1 MRKKA
6 LFSMTLAALLA
17 LTMVGCT
24 PGTDDPA
31 PGPEGPGDDD
41 PEEPTVKEYYM
52 PVYDGVEDGREVSV
66 HDPSIFED
74 PVSGTYYAYGSH
86 FAVASTT
93 DLINWTQ
100 EVNDGSNESAGQ
112 TVAQEL
118 YGDGVNWRTVLADS
132 VAFAGTGM
140 PSTWAPD
147 VVYHDGTYYMYVS
160 LTSAFG
166 QSRSIISR
174 VSSSQPLGAKQGDP
188 YGDEEVIISSAGPSN
203 NAEPN
208 CIDPELFEDEEGR
221 LWMVYGSF
229 FAGIYILELENEGE
243 NWGMP
248 KPDQGFGKLLW
259 DSDGAGLEGPFI
271 FYNETTGYYYLMTSH
286 GSLSENYTMR
296 VARSENPDGPYVD
309 ITGVDMAETNNGNK
323 IAGNYVLGDANG
335 YAAIGHNSVIE
346 KDGEYFVVAHARRQ
360 SGDNG
365 VTPGHSL
372 YVFQLFFNEDG
383 WPVMN
388 PNRYAGEVLGTGI
401 TADMLD
407 GDYDLVIHTEGNVVD
422 FAQSQS
428 YTFAEDGSITLE
440 GQNVGTWALSGD
452 YYMTVTLDGVEYNG
466 VVTPSWSMYGA
477 TADNNYPTFSI
488 TATSDT
494 GIPLWAVGEYE
505 CWD

>member
-41 PEEPTVKEYYM
+41 PEEPIVKEYYM

-66 HDPSIFED
+66 HDPSIFQD
-74 PVSGTYYAYGSH
+74 PADGTYYAFGTHY
-86 FAVASTT
+86 AVASSP

-100 EVNDGSNESAGQ
+100 LSSDNDYES
-112 TVAQEL
+112 L
-118 YGDGVNWRTVLADS
+118 YGRGTAENYPAWPAALQSTLDVVRPTSS
-132 VAFAGTGM
+132 VST
-140 PSTWAPD
+140 TWAPD
-147 VVYHDGTYYMYVS
+147 VEYYDGTYYMYYS
-160 LTSAFG
+160 LTYGFGSRFSAIG
-166 QSRSIISR
+166 R
-174 VSSSQPLGAKQGDP
+174 VESDNVMGP
-188 YGDEEVIISSAGPSN
+188 YTN
-203 NAEPN
+203 NVVLIDSMGGTGSEPN
-208 CIDPELFEDEEGR
+208 CIDPELFYDKDGG

-229 FAGIYILELENEGE
+229 FGGIYILELENEGE
-243 NWGMP
+243 NWGLP
-248 KPDQGFGKLLW
+248 KEGQGFGKRLW
-259 DSDGAGLEGPFI
+259 GSNSSGMEGPFI
-271 FYNETTGYYYLMTSH
+271 FYNEDTGYYYLMTSH
-286 GSLSENYTMR
+286 GDLNNNYNMR

-309 ITGVDMAETNNGNK
+309 ITGANVEGNSGGGNK
-323 IAGNYVLGDANG
+323 LAGNYILGNATG
-335 YAAIGHNSVIE
+335 FAAIGHNSVIE
-346 KDGEYFVVAHARRQ
+346 KDGEYFVVAHARRRTS
-360 SGDNG
+360 SGE
-365 VTPGHSL
+365 VTGAHNV
-372 YVFQLFFNEDG
+372 YVFQLYFNEDG

-407 GDYDLVIHTEGNVVD
+407 GDYDLVIHTEGTTVT

-440 GQNVGTWALSGD
+440 GENVGTWALSGD
-452 YYMTVTLDGVEYNG
+452 YYMTVTLDGVEYKG

-477 TADNNYPTFSI
+477 TSDDNYPTFSI
-488 TATSDT
+488 TAMSNT